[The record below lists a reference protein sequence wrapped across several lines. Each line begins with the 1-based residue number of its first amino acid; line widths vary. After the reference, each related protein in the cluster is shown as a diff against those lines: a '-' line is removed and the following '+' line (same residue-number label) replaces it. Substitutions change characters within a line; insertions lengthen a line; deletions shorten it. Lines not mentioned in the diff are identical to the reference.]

1 MKKYGLILSFICCA
15 SMTLLAQGGKG
26 VFGFLELPVSAHMA
40 AYGGTNIAIQDD
52 DVSYAFL
59 NPSLLNEQTHNML
72 SLNFTDYISDVLF
85 GSVAYGYN
93 YKDNYFAA
101 GIQFLD
107 YGKFQGMTE
116 EGDPTAIFHAKDFS
130 LNLTYTRKLNEL
142 FSVGVNLKTMY
153 SVYERYSSVGMA
165 ADIGAY
171 FNTLNSLFSMGLVCS
186 NIGGQLKPFYP
197 GDKLEMAPINLQL
210 GLALKF
216 AHAPIRLSINMHNLQ
231 RWNLSYQVTNQNL
244 NSLTGEMNVGDV
256 KFFDMALRHAVFAV
270 DITPHKNFYLT
281 VSYNHRRMAEFR
293 DAGFKSMTGLAFG
306 AGIKVYQFRVDFAMA
321 QYQRGNFAY
330 HVSLSTAID
339 DFKKKQL

>member
-1 MKKYGLILSFICCA
+1 MAVFGQA
-15 SMTLLAQGGKG
+15 GKG

-40 AYGGTNIAIQDD
+40 AYGGSNVAIKDA

-59 NPSLLNEQTHNML
+59 NPSLLNNETHNSL
-72 SLNFTDYISDVLF
+72 SLNFADYISDVMF

-101 GIQFLD
+101 GIQYLD

-116 EGDPTAIFHAKDFS
+116 WGEATNTFYAKDMS
-130 LNLTYTRKLNEL
+130 LNLIYARKLNEL
-142 FSVGVNLKTMY
+142 FSVGVTLKTMY

-171 FNTLNSLFSMGLVCS
+171 FNTPDKLFSMGLVCS
-186 NIGGQLKPFYP
+186 NVGGQLKPFYP
-197 GDKLEMAPINLQL
+197 GDKLEWAPVNLQL

-231 RWNLSYQVTNQNL
+231 RWDLSYQLTNQPS
-244 NSLTGEMNVGDV
+244 NSLTGENQSD
-256 KFFDMALRHAVFAV
+256 KINFFDMALRHALFAV
-270 DITPHKNFYLT
+270 DILPHKNVYLT
-281 VSYNHRRMAEFR
+281 LSYNHRRMAELR
-293 DAGFKSMTGLAFG
+293 AAGFKNITGLAFG

-330 HVSLSTAID
+330 HVSLSTDID
-339 DFKKKQL
+339 GFKKKQL